1 MVHNSFK
8 ALIINKTLFRQILF
22 SATNDFKEI
31 KMKLIRCLFI
41 CAALL
46 PATTFSQSPAPKIV
60 ALSTLDVNNDQVISK
75 DEALKAGMP
84 EAAFKKIDKDNS
96 GQISKAELNAY
107 KSESNSIGAIDAD
120 KDGKISKAEAVKLGM
135 SAQEFRI
142 LDKDNNG
149 YITQAEW
156 DSGDWRVW

>member
-1 MVHNSFK
+1 
-8 ALIINKTLFRQILF
+8 
-22 SATNDFKEI
+22 
-31 KMKLIRCLFI
+31 MKLIRCLLI

-46 PATTFSQSPAPKIV
+46 PVTAFSQAPAPKIV
-60 ALSTLDVNNDQVISK
+60 SLSTLDANNDQVITK

-84 EAAFKKIDKDNS
+84 EVVFKKIDKDNS

-107 KSESNSIGAIDAD
+107 RSESNSISAIDAD
-120 KDGKISKAEAVKLGM
+120 KDGRISKAEAVKLGM

>member
-1 MVHNSFK
+1 MRRNYFQRNFK
-8 ALIINKTLFRQILF
+8 
-22 SATNDFKEI
+22 
-31 KMKLIRCLFI
+31 
-41 CAALL
+41 
-46 PATTFSQSPAPKIV
+46 SPTRRDRISIFPFHFFEKNRLNNFDIV

-75 DEALKAGMP
+75 

-96 GQISKAELNAY
+96 GQISRAELNAY
-107 KSESNSIGAIDAD
+107 RVQNNSIAAIDAD
-120 KDGKISKAEAVKLGM
+120 KDGKISKAEAMKMGM

-156 DSGDWRVW
+156 DTGDWIIW

>member
-1 MVHNSFK
+1 
-8 ALIINKTLFRQILF
+8 
-22 SATNDFKEI
+22 
-31 KMKLIRCLFI
+31 MKLIKCLFV
-41 CAALL
+41 CVALL
-46 PATTFSQSPAPKIV
+46 PLVSFSQSTTPKIGSL
-60 ALSTLDVNNDQVISK
+60 ATLDSNNDQVISK

-84 EAAFKKIDKDNS
+84 EAVFKKIDKDNS
-96 GQISKAELNAY
+96 GQISQAELKAY
-107 KSESNSIGAIDAD
+107 KAQTNSISAIDAD
-120 KDGKISKAEAVKLGM
+120 KDGKISKAEAIKLGM

>member
-1 MVHNSFK
+1 
-8 ALIINKTLFRQILF
+8 
-22 SATNDFKEI
+22 
-31 KMKLIRCLFI
+31 MKLINCLLI
-41 CAALL
+41 ATALL
-46 PATTFSQSPAPKIV
+46 PMATYAQSPAPKIM
-60 ALSTLDVNNDQVISK
+60 SISNLDANNDQAVSK

-84 EAAFKKIDKDNS
+84 EAIFKKIDKDNS

-107 KSESNSIGAIDAD
+107 RLQNNSISAIDAD
-120 KDGKISKAEAVKLGM
+120 KDGKISKAEAMKMGM

-156 DSGDWRVW
+156 DTGDWIIW

>member
-1 MVHNSFK
+1 
-8 ALIINKTLFRQILF
+8 
-22 SATNDFKEI
+22 
-31 KMKLIRCLFI
+31 MKLISYLFI
-41 CAALL
+41 GAALL
-46 PATTFSQSPAPKIV
+46 PVTAFSQGPAPKIV
-60 ALSTLDVNNDQVISK
+60 SLSTLDANNDQVISK

-84 EAAFKKIDKDNS
+84 EGVFKKIDKDNS

-107 KSESNSIGAIDAD
+107 KSESNSISAIDAD

>member
-1 MVHNSFK
+1 
-8 ALIINKTLFRQILF
+8 
-22 SATNDFKEI
+22 
-31 KMKLIRCLFI
+31 MKLIRCLFI

-46 PATTFSQSPAPKIV
+46 PVTSFSQGPAPKIV
-60 ALSTLDVNNDQVISK
+60 SLSTLDVNNDQVISK

-84 EAAFKKIDKDNS
+84 EAVFKKIDKDNS
-96 GQISKAELNAY
+96 GQISRAELNAY
-107 KSESNSIGAIDAD
+107 RVQNNSIAAIDAD
-120 KDGKISKAEAVKLGM
+120 KDGKISKAEAMKMGM

-156 DSGDWRVW
+156 DTGDWIIW

>member
-1 MVHNSFK
+1 
-8 ALIINKTLFRQILF
+8 
-22 SATNDFKEI
+22 
-31 KMKLIRCLFI
+31 MKLINCLLMS
-41 CAALL
+41 AALL
-46 PATTFSQSPAPKIV
+46 SMAAFAQSPAPKIIPI
-60 ALSTLDVNNDQVISK
+60 ANLDANNDQAISK

-84 EAAFKKIDKDNS
+84 DATFKKIDKDNS

-107 KSESNSIGAIDAD
+107 RVQNNSISTIDAD
-120 KDGKISKAEAVKLGM
+120 KDGKISKAEAMKMGM

-156 DSGDWRVW
+156 DTGDWIIW